1 MNRGKDA
8 LTLLKDAGVILEGHF
23 IGVSGKHLFGYMNKD
38 AFLPDTEIVS
48 ELGRMLA
55 EAHKDKDINV
65 VVGPAVGGI
74 LLSTWTA
81 HHLTKLT
88 GKKVLSVFTEKTNDG
103 GRKQILKRG
112 YDTLVKD
119 KRVLAVEDTVTTGG
133 SVQSTLQAV
142 EDAGGTVIGLGLIIN
157 RDPRNVN
164 ENTFNIPMKALAE
177 IQTETFAED
186 EVPDW
191 LWEIPIN
198 TAYGHGAEY
207 VQEHPN
213 VKLS

>member
-8 LTLLKDAGVILEGHF
+8 LTLLKDAGAIMEGHF
-23 IGVSGKHLFGYMNKD
+23 IGISGKHLSGYVNKD

-48 ELGRMLA
+48 ELGKMFA
-55 EAHKDKDINV
+55 EKYKDKDIEV
-65 VVGPAVGGI
+65 VVGPAAGGI

-88 GKKVLSVFTEKTNDG
+88 GTKVLSVFTEKTGDG
-103 GRKQILKRG
+103 GREQILKRSYG
-112 YDTLVKD
+112 KLVSG

-133 SVQSTLQAV
+133 SIHSAIRAVQN
-142 EDAGGTVIGLGLIIN
+142 AGGDVVQLGLIIN
-157 RDPRNVN
+157 RDPRNVTQ
-164 ENTFNIPMKALAE
+164 EAFSVPMSSLAE

-198 TAYGHGAEY
+198 TAYGHGAKY
-207 VQEHPN
+207 VQEYSN
-213 VKLS
+213 VKLP